1 MYFFE
6 AVMLIC
12 FGASWPMAIYKTLKT
27 KNPVGK
33 SLIFLYLV
41 EIGYIAGCI
50 NKVINSMDWV
60 LWLYIVNTM
69 MVATDIYLV
78 TYYNRRNRLKA
89 APDHR

>member
-1 MYFFE
+1 
-6 AVMLIC
+6 MLIC

-27 KNPVGK
+27 KNPAGK

-50 NKVINSMDWV
+50 NKIINSMDWV
-60 LWLYIVNTM
+60 LWLYIVNTL

-78 TYYNRRNRLKA
+78 TYYNRRNRFKA
-89 APDHR
+89 AQNLR